1 MALAVDKNMTQ
12 QVTEGTSEGT
22 VTNAKGSDRN
32 NQEAFLYC
40 EGNRAMEL
48 KRLPREVVEFPSLEI
63 FKSHLDC
70 VSGCRYPCLSKE
82 VGPDDFQGSYST
94 STIP

>member
-22 VTNAKGSDRN
+22 VTNAKGSSHN

-40 EGNRAMEL
+40 EGNRTMEL
-48 KRLPREVVEFPSLEI
+48 KRLPREVVQFPFLEI
-63 FKSHLDC
+63 FKSHLDR
-70 VSGCRYPCLSKE
+70 VSGCRHPCLS
-82 VGPDDFQGSYST
+82 
-94 STIP
+94 